1 MSANSAD
8 KRRAKLPRKAYTKSR
23 TVSLKAAQSSEDSVS
38 PTRIMR
44 NTKYR
49 SMFEINIAKYLADR
63 NISFE
68 YEKKKL
74 TYIPKPRNYTP
85 DFYIPHKDLYI
96 EAKGHLDKGDR
107 VKMLLI
113 KQQYP
118 DLDIRFVFL
127 NANNKIY
134 RGSKTTY
141 AIWATKHGFQWA
153 EKAIPEEW
161 LK

>member
-1 MSANSAD
+1 
-8 KRRAKLPRKAYTKSR
+8 
-23 TVSLKAAQSSEDSVS
+23 
-38 PTRIMR
+38 MR

-49 SMFEINIAKYLADR
+49 SMFEINIAKSLAEK
-63 NISFE
+63 NVSFE
-68 YEKKKL
+68 YETKKL

-107 VKMLLI
+107 VKMILI

-141 AIWATKHGFQWA
+141 AMWATKHGFEWA